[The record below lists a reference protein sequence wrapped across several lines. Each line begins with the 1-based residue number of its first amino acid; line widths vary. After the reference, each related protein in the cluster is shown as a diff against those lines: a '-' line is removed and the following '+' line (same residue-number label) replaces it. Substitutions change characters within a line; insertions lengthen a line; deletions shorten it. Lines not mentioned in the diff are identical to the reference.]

1 MPWTPRKKS
10 TVITLFNCVR
20 SKTVTAWTVL
30 DCTLKQLVKNW
41 KSGVPD
47 IEENRATCG
56 NPPFL
61 LFQIIIQEMD
71 QMKLETER
79 LQKELQTLEK
89 IGKSFII
96 QIDKKQNGLADDWCH
111 SPIID

>member
-1 MPWTPRKKS
+1 M
-10 TVITLFNCVR
+10 
-20 SKTVTAWTVL
+20 
-30 DCTLKQLVKNW
+30 KNW

-47 IEENRATCG
+47 IEENGATSG

-61 LFQIIIQEMD
+61 QLQIIIHEMD

-79 LQKELQTLEK
+79 LWKELQTLEK

-96 QIDKKQNGLADDWCH
+96 QIN
-111 SPIID
+111 